1 MTQPLA
7 HRPLSEGLPWQAAGR
22 SGKAAAALLQ
32 LVSLPEPPLR
42 LLLGRDCYA
51 LAEKS
56 ALEKL
61 ESDRLWKDLSTST
74 DYVAAEGHGGNT

>member
-1 MTQPLA
+1 MACSQSWL
-7 HRPLSEGLPWQAAGR
+7 RPFARPGEFRGDKGCGST
-22 SGKAAAALLQ
+22 SSCH
-32 LVSLPEPPLR
+32 LVPEPPLR

-61 ESDRLWKDLSTST
+61 GSERMWKDLSTST
-74 DYVAAEGHGGNT
+74 DLVAAEGQGGNM